1 LEIFLRLFDDRAL
14 LYFFVISK
22 TEYIIN
28 QLLKD
33 YKNNIF
39 KDMDALRYSIV
50 KAIVIYQPQ
59 GIIERKINSIKNIL
73 TQTRIKANAP
83 HENGLIEIPAGKI
96 RAFEN
101 IFDTLKREIKE
112 ETGLDAIEIQGEN
125 SSVIYEGSAY

>member
-1 LEIFLRLFDDRAL
+1 
-14 LYFFVISK
+14 
-22 TEYIIN
+22 
-28 QLLKD
+28 
-33 YKNNIF
+33 
-39 KDMDALRYSIV
+39 MDALRYSIV